1 VRADDSGFLDLLYNA
16 AVEPDLWAPVME
28 RFADMIGGTSAWLSR
43 LSVADGTGSGVLA
56 RLDPAYSAI
65 YLKHYAGV
73 NPFSTTPDP
82 RGFMSGWKPMITTDD
97 QWVPKADLVAS
108 EYYNDFL
115 VPQEIH
121 SMAMVRLAAH
131 DLDVCAITVHR
142 PEKAGAFQR
151 AELDLA
157 ERLHPHLIRAF
168 NLTEKLTAAG
178 LLNDDMATALDHSP
192 FGVFLLDDTGK
203 VRRTNCSADRLL
215 AGGAGLCVT
224 GGRLSASRG
233 EAARELDALIAAAV
247 SGDRTQRS
255 GGSMVLR
262 RSPGLSPLSL
272 TVAPIRTD
280 RLPVFDHRPSVV
292 VCVTDPDAGVA
303 ISQERVSGLF
313 GLTPAE
319 ARVAVTIMGGSSVR
333 ETAATLGVSF
343 HTVRHQ
349 MQSML
354 EKTGASR
361 QSELVAMLMRAV
373 GPALN

>member
-1 VRADDSGFLDLLYNA
+1 MRADDSGFLDLLYNA
-16 AVEPDLWAPVME
+16 AVEPDLWVPVME
-28 RFADMIGGTSAWLSR
+28 QFADMIGGNSAWLSR
-43 LSVADGTGSGVLA
+43 LNVGDGAGSGVLA

-65 YLKHYAGV
+65 YLEHYAGV

-82 RGFMSGWKPMITTDD
+82 RAFMSGWKPMITTDD
-97 QWVPKADLVAS
+97 QWVPKEDLVGS

-115 VPQEIH
+115 APQQVH

-142 PEKAGAFQR
+142 SEKAGAFQR

-157 ERLHPHLIRAF
+157 NRLHPHLIRAF
-168 NLTEKLTAAG
+168 SLTEKLTAAG
-178 LLNDDMATALDHSP
+178 SLHDDMATALDHSP
-192 FGVFLLDDTGK
+192 FGVFLLDDTGRL
-203 VRRTNCSADRLL
+203 RRTNRAADRLL
-215 AGGAGLCVT
+215 AGGGLRVM
-224 GGRLSASRG
+224 GGRLIASRT
-233 EAARELDALIAAAV
+233 ESARQLEALIHAAASHDDAV
-247 SGDRTQRS
+247 RA

-262 RSPGLSPLSL
+262 TVAGRTPLSV
-272 TVAPIRTD
+272 TVAPIRSE
-280 RLPVFDHRPSVV
+280 RIPVFDHRPSVM
-292 VCVTDPDAGVA
+292 VCVTDPDAGAV
-303 ISQERVSGLF
+303 ISEERVKGLF

-319 ARVAVTIMGGSSVR
+319 ARVAVAIMGGASAKDVALS
-333 ETAATLGVSF
+333 LGVSF

-373 GPALN
+373 GPQLN

>member
-16 AVEPDLWAPVME
+16 AVDPGLWVPVME
-28 RFADMIGGTSAWLSR
+28 QFADMIGGNSAWLSR
-43 LSVADGTGSGVLA
+43 LNVADGTGSGVLA
-56 RLDPAYSAI
+56 RIDPAYTTL
-65 YLKHYAGV
+65 YENHYAAV

-82 RGFMSGWKPMITTDD
+82 RAFMSGWKPMITTDD
-97 QWVPKADLVAS
+97 QWVAKDDLVNS
-108 EYYNDFL
+108 EYYNEFL
-115 VPQEIH
+115 APQEVH
-121 SMAMVRLAAH
+121 SLAMVRLAAH
-131 DLDVCAITVHR
+131 DLEVCAISVHR
-142 PEKAGAFQR
+142 SEKAGVFQS
-151 AELDLA
+151 ADLELA
-157 ERLHPHLIRAF
+157 NRLHPHLIRAF

-178 LLNDDMATALDHSP
+178 LLNDDMAAALDHSP

-203 VRRTNCSADRLL
+203 VRRTNKPADRLL
-215 AGGAGLCVT
+215 TGGAGLCVN

-233 EAARELDALIAAAV
+233 EAARELDALIARAA
-247 SGDRTQRS
+247 SGDRTRRA

-262 RSPGLSPLSL
+262 RSPGRSPLSV

-292 VCVTDPDAGVA
+292 VCVTDPDASVT
-303 ISQERVSGLF
+303 ISQERLSGLF

-333 ETAATLGVSF
+333 ETAAILGVSF

-361 QSELVAMLMRAV
+361 QSDLVGMLMRAV
-373 GPALN
+373 GPQLN